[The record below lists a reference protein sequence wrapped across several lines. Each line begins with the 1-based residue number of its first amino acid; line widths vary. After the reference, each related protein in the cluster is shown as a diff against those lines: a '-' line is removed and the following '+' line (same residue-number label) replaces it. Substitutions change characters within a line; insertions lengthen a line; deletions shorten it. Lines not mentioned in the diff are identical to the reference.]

1 MNEAVSKGRCSLRS
15 RRLNRQTCPA
25 VAAAQPAKLFSWLRS
40 ERQRASRN
48 QRHSTVGFDRRPEEA
63 EERGRLEGTLLAA
76 LAAAQPADVSGA
88 RGGSTGRAV

>member
-25 VAAAQPAKLFSWLRS
+25 PAAAQPAKLFSWLRS

-48 QRHSTVGFDRRPEEA
+48 QRHSTVGFD
-63 EERGRLEGTLLAA
+63 TLLAA